1 MQKNL
6 SDKFFTVALLVIQW
20 VILAI
25 VCLSPFVVT
34 KALYGQPGT
43 VTVQQTVYLPNG
55 QPARGSVSL
64 RINAACVAPP
74 TSSFVYGGVVNT
86 IQLTNAGLFT
96 ATLVPN
102 ASCSPQ
108 TAYFATYRL
117 TDSRGNA
124 QPQSGETWY
133 VPAEPSTTTITAVRT
148 AVIPAIPVTMSLSQ
162 LTGASLG
169 DLLYGNSNGGVS
181 RLSGNVSTAILFLG
195 QTGTGSGSAA
205 PVWTSL
211 IYGPISIDDCLKWN
225 GTRIVSAGQ
234 ACGVGG
240 GGGGGG
246 GDVPSTRLISTSLPL
261 TGGGDLSANRT
272 LTCPTCIVSTTSYSN
287 PSWLTALDWSKVLNA
302 PSTWTPA
309 THTHVIADVTSLQ
322 TSLDGKSA
330 TGHTHV
336 IADTTSL
343 QTTLDGKAASSHS
356 HIIGD
361 TTGLQTAIDG
371 KQASSSILT
380 ELANTSCS
388 NGDSFVK
395 SGGVWTCSSNT
406 TLGYYVG
413 VVSSSNPWVITGA
426 AHLLASCDLSINVYT
441 VSGSTQTRVES
452 SGFTSIACDQ
462 VTNDVTITFSGGSTA
477 GRVVLIR
484 GGGGGTGAS
493 NYTLSFTG
501 QTSVT
506 LSHNTGNKTVITQC
520 FRSSDDKAIQPDE
533 IQNGTVNATTVTFAS
548 ATTGYCNVSSG
559 GVSGGGG
566 GGSGTGDVVGPSSV
580 SLDELP
586 LFNNVDGKHIGRSN
600 TKTGIPYLTNGVVTT
615 VTGTGTDCVKV
626 NGTSGTCGSGGGSIT
641 LGNGLTDAN
650 GPTEIDPDVVPT
662 KIYFVGAINFGSIA
676 QSTCLE
682 STINVPGAAIGDDI
696 SVNWPHTLEAG
707 LVGIMRVTAANTV
720 TVRLCKITSGTVDPA
735 DQNFSGKV
743 LK

>member
-1 MQKNL
+1 MRKNL
-6 SDKFFTVALLVIQW
+6 SDKFSTITPVAIYWVVLVIICL
-20 VILAI
+20 VPLATI
-25 VCLSPFVVT
+25 KP
-34 KALYGQPGT
+34 LYGQPGT
-43 VTVQQTVYLPNG
+43 VTIQQTIYLPNG
-55 QPARGSVSL
+55 QPARGSISL
-64 RINAACVAPP
+64 RMNASCIAPP
-74 TSSFVYGGVVNT
+74 TSNFVYGGTVNT

-96 ATLVPN
+96 VTLVPN
-102 ASCSPQ
+102 VDCSPQ

-117 TDSRGNA
+117 TDSKGNA
-124 QPQSGETWY
+124 QPYINETWY
-133 VPAEPSTTTITAVRT
+133 VPAEPDTTTITAVRT
-148 AVIPAIPVTMSLSQ
+148 AVIPAIPVTLSLSQ

-169 DLLYGNSNGGVS
+169 DVFYGNSSGGVS
-181 RLSGNVSTAILFLG
+181 RLSGNVSTAIRFLS

-205 PVWTSL
+205 PVWGSL
-211 IYGPISIDDCLKWN
+211 IDGSISIDDCLKWN
-225 GTRIVSAGQ
+225 GTQIVSAGQ
-234 ACGVGG
+234 ACGVG

-287 PSWLTALDWSKVLNA
+287 PGWLTGVDWSKVLNA

-309 THTHVIADVTSLQ
+309 SHSHVISDTTNLQ
-322 TSLDGKSA
+322 TTLDGKSA
-330 TGHTHV
+330 IGHSHV
-336 IADTTSL
+336 IADTTNL
-343 QTTLDGKAASSHS
+343 QTTLDGKAAASHA

-361 TTGLQTAIDG
+361 TTGLQTALDA

-413 VVSSSNPWVITGA
+413 VVSSSNPWTITGA
-426 AHLLASCDLSINVYT
+426 THLLASCDLSINVYT

-452 SGFTSIACDQ
+452 SGFTSIACNQ
-462 VTNDVTITFSGGSTA
+462 TTNDVTITFSGGNTA

-506 LSHNTGNKTVITQC
+506 LAHNTGNKTVITQC
-520 FRSSDDKAIQPDE
+520 FRSSDDKAIQPDD
-533 IQNGTVNATTVTFAS
+533 IQNGTVNNTTVTFAS

-566 GGSGTGDVVGPSSV
+566 GGSGTGDVVGPSSA

-615 VTGTGTDCVKV
+615 ISGTATNCVKV
-626 NGTSGTCGSGGGSIT
+626 NGTSGACGGGSIT
-641 LGNGLTDAN
+641 LGNGLTDEN
-650 GPTEIDPDVVPT
+650 GPVEIDPDTVPS

-682 STINVPGAAIGDDI
+682 STINVPGATIGDDI
-696 SVNWPHTLEAG
+696 SPGWPHTLETG
-707 LVGIMRVTAANTV
+707 LVGIMRVTASNTV
-720 TVRLCKITSGTVDPA
+720 TVRLCKITSGSVDPA
-735 DQNFSGKV
+735 DQNFAGKV

>member
-1 MQKNL
+1 MYGGTVNTVKL
-6 SDKFFTVALLVIQW
+6 TSSGVFTV
-20 VILAI
+20 
-25 VCLSPFVVT
+25 
-34 KALYGQPGT
+34 
-43 VTVQQTVYLPNG
+43 
-55 QPARGSVSL
+55 
-64 RINAACVAPP
+64 
-74 TSSFVYGGVVNT
+74 
-86 IQLTNAGLFT
+86 
-96 ATLVPN
+96 TLVPN
-102 ASCSPQ
+102 DSCSPQ
-108 TAYFATYRL
+108 TGYFATYNL

-124 QPQSGETWY
+124 QPHANETWY
-133 VPAEPSTTTITAVRT
+133 VPAEPSITTIKAVRT
-148 AVIPAIPVTMSLSQ
+148 GTIPSIPVTMSLSQ
-162 LTGASLG
+162 LTGATLG
-169 DLLYGNSNGGVS
+169 DLLYGNSSGGIS
-181 RLSGNVSTAILFLG
+181 RLSGNVSTAIRFLA

-211 IYGPISIDDCLKWN
+211 VTGSPSIDDCLKWD
-225 GTRIVSAGQ
+225 GTRIASAGQ
-234 ACGVGG
+234 ACGVG

-272 LTCPTCIVSTTSYSN
+272 LTCPTCVVTGTNYSN
-287 PSWLTALDWSKVLNA
+287 PSWLTALDWSKILNA

-309 THTHVIADVTSLQ
+309 THSHVIADTTGLQ
-322 TSLDGKSA
+322 TALDGKSA
-330 TGHTHV
+330 TGHSHV
-336 IADTTSL
+336 IADTTNL
-343 QTTLDGKAASSHS
+343 QTTLDGKAATSHA

-361 TTGLQTAIDG
+361 TTGLQTALDG
-371 KQASSSILT
+371 KQTTSSILT

-413 VVSSSNPWVITGA
+413 VVSSSNPWTITGA
-426 AHLLASCDLSINVYT
+426 THLLASCDLSINVYT

-462 VTNDVTITFSGGSTA
+462 TTNDVTITFSGGNTA

-493 NYTLSFTG
+493 NYTLSFTS

-506 LSHNTGNKTVITQC
+506 LAHNTGNKTVITQC
-520 FRSSDDKAIQPDE
+520 FRSSDDKAIQPDD
-533 IQNGTVNATTVTFAS
+533 IQNGTVNNTTVTFAS

-566 GGSGTGDVVGPSSV
+566 GGSGTGDVVGPSSA

-626 NGTSGTCGSGGGSIT
+626 NGTSGSCGSGGSGGSIT

-650 GPTEIDPDVVPT
+650 GPVEINQNTVPS
-662 KIYFVGAINFGSIA
+662 KIYFVGALNFGSIA

-682 STINVPGAAIGDDI
+682 ATINVPGAAIGDDV
-696 SVNWPHTLEAG
+696 SPGWPHTLEAG
-707 LVGIMRVTAANTV
+707 FVGVMRVTAANTV